1 MNSYDPIITIKKAF
15 ANGGATTLLGCVL
28 FAAFQWFSANGFPT
42 TPEEW
47 KAAWPVILSGIAAAA
62 FAAVKNW
69 AKNRGAID
77 PDARDPRTG
86 LPPVGPVVILCLIG
100 AAATFSGC
108 AFTRQSVR
116 TMDGDKFSQFAG
128 STLGKQD
135 STQKVDADFYP
146 NNTGSH
152 ISVGGQSE
160 QDSTAMVP
168 IINALV
174 GALAHGGGGTDG
186 TPDRTRLEK
195 LEAQIEALRRLIEM
209 TRPVEVKP

>member
-1 MNSYDPIITIKKAF
+1 MNSWITNALTSQRTTIGGIITAV
-15 ANGGATTLLGCVL
+15 GAALLGAE
-28 FAAFQWFSANGFPT
+28 AAGIQHVPDWLKLCGLILSAVG
-42 TPEEW
+42 
-47 KAAWPVILSGIAAAA
+47 PVILGTQARQGNVTSEQVKAASAP
-62 FAAVKNW
+62 KP
-69 AKNRGAID
+69 
-77 PDARDPRTG
+77 PDYLNLG
-86 LPPVGPVVILCLIG
+86 MILCLIG

-152 ISVGGQSE
+152 ISVGGQTE

-174 GALAHGGGGTDG
+174 GALVHQGGGTAD
-186 TPDRTRLEK
+186 TPAERTRLEK

-209 TRPVEVKP
+209 TRPTEAKP